1 MMWRDLFV
9 ALALLLVL
17 EGIIPF
23 LNPAGMRRTLLLI
36 SEMTDSQLRFAG
48 ISSMLIGTV
57 LLYIVH

>member
-1 MMWRDLFV
+1 MWSDLFV

-17 EGIIPF
+17 EGIMPF
-23 LNPAGMRRTLLLI
+23 LNPAGMKRTLLFI

-48 ISSMLIGTV
+48 LSSMLAGII

>member
-17 EGIIPF
+17 EGILPF
-23 LNPAGMRRTLLLI
+23 LNPSRMRRTLLLI
-36 SEMTDSQLRFAG
+36 SDMTDSQLRFAG
-48 ISSMLIGTV
+48 ISSMLIGIT

>member
-23 LNPAGMRRTLLLI
+23 LNPSGMRRTLLLI

-57 LLYIVH
+57 LLYVVH